1 MRTLVY
7 GLASISLFH
16 ASFCYAVDC
25 STSFDQSCL
34 SGEYNSTQV
43 QTDYREREQK
53 MDTYLK
59 AVREEEEEIAKEEE
73 KFFKAEE
80 KERRHQE
87 RLAVEEKK
95 AAAERQQIQELQ
107 TIQNQLQAIEMQQY
121 WQHNR

>member
-1 MRTLVY
+1 MVICILSTLLAFTLVSQ
-7 GLASISLFH
+7 A
-16 ASFCYAVDC
+16 YATDC
-25 STSFDQSCL
+25 TTSFDQSCL

-43 QTDYREREQK
+43 QTDYTEREQK
-53 MDTYLK
+53 MDAHFK
-59 AVREEEEEIAKEEE
+59 AVMEEEEIAKEEE

-107 TIQNQLQAIEMQQY
+107 TIQNQLQAIKRQQ
-121 WQHNR
+121 